1 MIDLIVH
8 IHKYG
13 DIKVNG
19 TNTITISIIEK
30 KKKHRS
36 QKKVDFK
43 ICWLARHMNISSDLF
58 EKYQANEIIILI
70 DLVDRKK

>member
-1 MIDLIVH
+1 MTDKYFILGDSLDWMIDLIVH

-30 KKKHRS
+30 KRSIEAKK
-36 QKKVDFK
+36 K
-43 ICWLARHMNISSDLF
+43 
-58 EKYQANEIIILI
+58 
-70 DLVDRKK
+70 

>member
-1 MIDLIVH
+1 MTDKYFILGDSLDWMIDLIVH

-36 QKKVDFK
+36 QKK
-43 ICWLARHMNISSDLF
+43 
-58 EKYQANEIIILI
+58 
-70 DLVDRKK
+70 

>member
-1 MIDLIVH
+1 MTDKYFILGDSLDWMIDLIVH

-30 KKKHRS
+30 KRSIEAKKSRF
-36 QKKVDFK
+36 QNL
-43 ICWLARHMNISSDLF
+43 LASKAY
-58 EKYQANEIIILI
+58 EY
-70 DLVDRKK
+70 